1 MNSFNYKNG
10 KLLVEDVN
18 VSDIAEKIKTPFYCY
33 LLNHLKEQ

>member
-18 VSDIAEKIKTPFYCY
+18 VSDIAEKIKTPFY
-33 LLNHLKEQ
+33 